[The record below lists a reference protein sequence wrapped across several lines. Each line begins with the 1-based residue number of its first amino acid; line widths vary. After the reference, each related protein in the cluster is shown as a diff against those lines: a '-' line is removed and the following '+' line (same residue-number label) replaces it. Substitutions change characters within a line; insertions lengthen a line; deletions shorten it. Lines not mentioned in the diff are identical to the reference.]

1 MTRRELVKQALAHKN
16 EGRVPYTI
24 ILAPESNALYGPKLI
39 ERYGDA
45 NIKKEYEAGRLS
57 LLEAYSLAIGNCMLY
72 VSAPWWGWHSFP
84 EDYSTEE
91 APTLLPYTSGY
102 GSYEGSF
109 KHWKYLRENFDA
121 YQLVTI
127 WGSHFEKAYFARGL
141 ENFLADIAGEPEFAA
156 RLLNMIIRKNMVMLE
171 NFLVSPDIDGVLL
184 GSDWGTQRGL
194 LMSPQSWTT
203 LIREGERMEYELVHS
218 MKKDVFVHSCGKID
232 AILPDL
238 CEIGVDGL
246 NPVQPECMDLA
257 ELKEKYGDTLTYFGG
272 ISTQQILPNG
282 TPDEVRR
289 ETRRVVEL
297 MSRNGGYITA
307 PSQEIMPDVPYEN
320 LLALIDTAKEYAGD

>member
-1 MTRRELVKQALAHKN
+1 MTRRDLIKQALAHKN

-24 ILAPESNALYGPKLI
+24 ILAPESIQPYAPKLV
-39 ERYGDA
+39 ERYADA
-45 NIKKEYEAGRLS
+45 TVKKEYEAGRINLW
-57 LLEAYSLAIGNCMLY
+57 EAYSLAIGNCMLY
-72 VSAPWWGWHSFP
+72 VNAPWWGWHSFP
-84 EDYSTEE
+84 EDYSAEE
-91 APTLLPYTSGY
+91 APTELPYTYGY
-102 GSYEGSF
+102 GSYENSF
-109 KHWKYLRENFDA
+109 AHWKYLRETFDR
-121 YQLVTI
+121 YLLVTI

-171 NFLVSPDIDGVLL
+171 NFLVSQDIDGVLL

-194 LMSPQSWTT
+194 LMSPASWTN
-203 LIREGERMEYELVHS
+203 LIREGERMEYELVHR

-238 CEIGVDGL
+238 CEIGVDAL

-257 ELKEKYGDTLTYFGG
+257 ELKEKYGEKLTYFGG
-272 ISTQQILPNG
+272 ISTQRTLPNG

-289 ETRRVVEL
+289 ETRRVIEL
-297 MSRNGGYITA
+297 MSKDGGYITA
-307 PSQEIMPDVPYEN
+307 PSQEIMPDVPFEN
-320 LLALIDTAKEYAGD
+320 LIALIDTAKEYGE